1 MFQRQLKMALK
12 IGNVFINEDDLIPV
26 IVKASTEI
34 DTYVKGYH
42 VYKNIWKPTVNKEL
56 EIEMEPDNVMDKY
69 AVCLKKSTSIV
80 GHLPL
85 GKNGKF
91 AKMIF
96 YFLRADQEAEC
107 KVVITD
113 KKLNLGDGERMQVS
127 CKLKF
132 SGPRKMVEILCKNIQ
147 CSTKEGKKKLLL
159 YSYLYFDL
167 LSQQSVALNFLIPD
181 VFANSKGLSL
191 SMIPSIGTFWLLFQQ
206 TSGKLLYLFVCS
218 SHSVCFFVKKTF
230 LSFPKKLSVCA
241 YFLPM

>member
-42 VYKNIWKPTVNKEL
+42 VHKNIWKPTVNEEL
-56 EIEMEPDNVMDKY
+56 ETEMEPDNVMDKY
-69 AVCLKKSTSIV
+69 TVCVKNNTSIV

-96 YFLRADQEAEC
+96 YFLRADQDAEC
-107 KVVITD
+107 KVVITG
-113 KKLNLGDGERMQVS
+113 KEVNLGDGDGMQVP
-127 CKLKF
+127 CKLKI

-147 CSTKEGKKKLLL
+147 CSTKGAK
-159 YSYLYFDL
+159 
-167 LSQQSVALNFLIPD
+167 
-181 VFANSKGLSL
+181 
-191 SMIPSIGTFWLLFQQ
+191 
-206 TSGKLLYLFVCS
+206 
-218 SHSVCFFVKKTF
+218 
-230 LSFPKKLSVCA
+230 
-241 YFLPM
+241 